1 VETSLTLVKQVVN
14 DDGGSAQASD
24 WTLSASGPTSFS
36 GPGPSVSSGDG
47 FAAGTYTLAESGGPD
62 GYAASA
68 WDCAG
73 AAVDGAD
80 TVTVTAGSQVTCTIV
95 NDDIPVPTGINAGHS
110 GAWYEQATDGQGI
123 MVDVDQEN
131 RFIFLAWFTYT
142 QADSEHPNEQH
153 WLTAQGNFSGDT
165 ADLVLYESS
174 GGKFDDPQSVTT
186 LPVGSITL
194 TFLSCTEAVMDYS
207 FDAWDAQGTVELER
221 VIPGSDDSCR
231 ELATQ
236 TLESVDINSGM
247 DGAWFNPETSGQGF
261 KVDAY
266 PANNFM
272 FVAWFTYSDD
282 YASGLRWFTAQGPI
296 EGDLAT
302 MKIYDTTGGVFD
314 DPALPGRDEVGTMT
328 MQFTDCGHATVF
340 YSLPDAALEGEMSV
354 IRVVPGTERVCE
366 SLQ

>member
-1 VETSLTLVKQVVN
+1 
-14 DDGGSAQASD
+14 
-24 WTLSASGPTSFS
+24 
-36 GPGPSVSSGDG
+36 
-47 FAAGTYTLAESGGPD
+47 
-62 GYAASA
+62 
-68 WDCAG
+68 
-73 AAVDGAD
+73 
-80 TVTVTAGSQVTCTIV
+80 
-95 NDDIPVPTGINAGHS
+95 
-110 GAWYEQATDGQGI
+110 
-123 MVDVDQEN
+123 
-131 RFIFLAWFTYT
+131 
-142 QADSEHPNEQH
+142 
-153 WLTAQGNFSGDT
+153 
-165 ADLVLYESS
+165 VLYESS

-296 EGDLAT
+296 EGNLAT